1 MLKICKIRFETWFS
15 LSKVIVITA
24 MRWLDIELKINP
36 LGIPELLS
44 ANFSDKNASVEE
56 ARLLQVK
63 NDKIE
68 TSLLIEA
75 NNLDV

>member
-1 MLKICKIRFETWFS
+1 MFKICKIRFETWFS

-44 ANFSDKNASVEE
+44 ANFSDKNASVKE
-56 ARLLQVK
+56 ARLLQK
-63 NDKIE
+63 DDKID
-68 TSLLIEA
+68 TSLLSR
-75 NNLDV
+75 VYS